1 MLLSRFTQGAR
12 NQHLLTGCS
21 PAVHIAGL
29 APSVGT
35 IARQRDPVGQA
46 RGCEGSTIGHLL
58 PVIPVAPSHYF
69 PSIFFA
75 AFDARPQLMKTK
87 NNAAPT
93 AISAPA
99 VNKGVD
105 RFGFDAVE
113 MMLRRR

>member
-1 MLLSRFTQGAR
+1 M
-12 NQHLLTGCS
+12 LTGCS
-21 PAVHIAGL
+21 LAGHIAGL
-29 APSVGT
+29 APPVGIMPGNAT
-35 IARQRDPVGQA
+35 PVGQA

-69 PSIFFA
+69 PPIFIE
-75 AFDARPQLMKTK
+75 AFDPRPQLMKTK

-93 AISAPA
+93 AISPTA

-105 RFGFDAVE
+105 RFGFGAVE

>member
-1 MLLSRFTQGAR
+1 VRGVNDRPLVAGD
-12 NQHLLTGCS
+12 TGRS
-21 PAVHIAGL
+21 L
-29 APSVGT
+29 ALF
-35 IARQRDPVGQA
+35 
-46 RGCEGSTIGHLL
+46 STH
-58 PVIPVAPSHYF
+58 
-69 PSIFFA
+69 FFE

-93 AISAPA
+93 AISPTA